1 MRRLAFGLVIL
12 VAGWGLGWFS
22 FHYWSL
28 DQQQT
33 AESPATVTSNP
44 AYPGGETGSNVPAL
58 PVRAVDTALLLQRS
72 EFAAVLEQYEAL
84 QVQGDEAAVAHA
96 RARILA
102 HARQLI
108 VEQRFSLAEQLLQ
121 GFLVAAY
128 RDVEARVLL
137 AEVYQG
143 QQDFSAA
150 IDQLYEARGYAWRP
164 AMLRNITARVR
175 SMVAG
180 LKKTLQRNDDQD
192 ALLALYQ
199 HLVEL
204 EPDHAPWFMELAATQ
219 LALDDR
225 EAARRT
231 LLLVAQD
238 PDVGTRARAMLSE
251 LSIAL
256 AETQG
261 AGSRDS
267 ASQAGGIPLTR
278 SGNHFIVDARPGGGR
293 GMQLLIDTGASLTI
307 FTPGVLAQGG
317 IRYRD
322 TGRTAVFNTAN
333 GQVRAPV
340 YTLDSLMVGDW
351 QVSQIEIGV
360 LDLGDTAGV
369 DGLLGMNFLSR
380 FRFFIDQDQ
389 AVLRLSGD

>member
-1 MRRLAFGLVIL
+1 MRKLFFGLLIL
-12 VAGWGLGWFS
+12 LTGWGLGWLTS
-22 FHYWSL
+22 HYRGL
-28 DQQQT
+28 DPQQS
-33 AESPATVTSNP
+33 ARSPATVTPTP
-44 AYPGGETGSNVPAL
+44 AYPEGAAGIDAPAL
-58 PVRAVDTALLLQRS
+58 RVHTVDTALLLQRN
-72 EFAAVLEQYEAL
+72 EFAAVLERYESL
-84 QVQGDEAAVAHA
+84 QAQGDEAAVAHA
-96 RARILA
+96 RAQILA

-108 VEQRFSLAEQLLQ
+108 VGQRFSLAEQLLQ
-121 GFLVAAY
+121 RFLVAAY

-143 QQDFSAA
+143 QQGLPAA

-164 AMLRNITARVR
+164 AMLRNITARIR

-180 LKKTLQRNDDQD
+180 LKQTLQRNDDQH

-204 EPDHAPWFMELAATQ
+204 EPDHAPWFMELAAAQ
-219 LALDDR
+219 LALDDK
-225 EAARRT
+225 EAARNT

-251 LSIAL
+251 LSVAF
-256 AETQG
+256 AQAQG
-261 AGSRDS
+261 AGAGDA
-267 ASQAGGIPLTR
+267 ASQVAGIPLTR
-278 SGNHFIVDARPGGGR
+278 SGNHFIVDARPDGGR
-293 GMQLLIDTGASLTI
+293 SMQLLIDTGASLTI
-307 FTPGVLAQGG
+307 FTPEVLAQGG

-340 YTLDSLMVGDW
+340 YTLDSLAIGDW
-351 QVSQIEIGV
+351 QVSQIDIGV
-360 LDLGDTAGV
+360 LDLGDRAGV
-369 DGLLGMNFLSR
+369 DGLLGMNFLSH
-380 FRFFIDQDQ
+380 FRFFIDQNQ